1 MTAQAGS
8 RYQSPEMAP
17 AQSRILAA
25 WCGFLAQYPM
35 AFLPRSARNRY
46 EKLRNI
52 IKGGVVMRCMIST
65 ATAVIA
71 VGAILTTAN
80 AADLYTTP
88 PPAAEAPPPPVSEA
102 PPTVGV
108 APPAVVVVPERR
120 VVVVPER
127 RVIVES
133 GCPTVWR
140 CGYWGCGWRASCAPV
155 TADVYGVAPYW
166 RHRIPYGYGESYRPN
181 WGHSHPRWG
190 HWRHGEG

>member
-1 MTAQAGS
+1 
-8 RYQSPEMAP
+8 
-17 AQSRILAA
+17 
-25 WCGFLAQYPM
+25 
-35 AFLPRSARNRY
+35 
-46 EKLRNI
+46 
-52 IKGGVVMRCMIST
+52 MRFMIAT

-71 VGAILTTAN
+71 GGAILTTAN

-88 PPAAEAPPPPVSEA
+88 PLAAEAPPPPVSEA
-102 PPTVGV
+102 PPTIGV

-120 VVVVPER
+120 
-127 RVIVES
+127 
-133 GCPTVWR
+133 VWR

>member
-1 MTAQAGS
+1 
-8 RYQSPEMAP
+8 
-17 AQSRILAA
+17 
-25 WCGFLAQYPM
+25 
-35 AFLPRSARNRY
+35 
-46 EKLRNI
+46 
-52 IKGGVVMRCMIST
+52 MRFMIAT
-65 ATAVIA
+65 ATALIA
-71 VGAILTTAN
+71 GGAILTTAN

-88 PPAAEAPPPPVSEA
+88 PPAAEAPSPVPPVAEA
-102 PPTVGV
+102 PP
-108 APPAVVVVPERR
+108 P

-140 CGYWGCGWRASCAPV
+140 CGYLGCGWRASCAPV

-166 RHRIPYGYGESYRPN
+166 RHPIPYGYGESYRPN

>member
-1 MTAQAGS
+1 MN
-8 RYQSPEMAP
+8 EIAP
-17 AQSRILAA
+17 V
-25 WCGFLAQYPM
+25 
-35 AFLPRSARNRY
+35 NRRDV
-46 EKLRNI
+46 K
-52 IKGGVVMRCMIST
+52 V
-65 ATAVIA
+65 
-71 VGAILTTAN
+71 

-166 RHRIPYGYGESYRPN
+166 RNANERFHTAQKFGNLGREGLVPNVAVNLPQFIADTNPQGPGYSMLGIISSNSPFRK
-181 WGHSHPRWG
+181 
-190 HWRHGEG
+190 